1 MVIQPIFEAVTHIDG
16 GRQLDYPTLGTK
28 DLGQKGLSAE
38 NVRGNARA
46 KAVRASHE
54 FWSTGDV
61 ALLEQAFAEIFAEHA
76 VRPLC
81 ETATTGL
88 GPSRRLEASEKSSK

>member
-1 MVIQPIFEAVTHIDG
+1 MEG
-16 GRQLDYPTLGTK
+16 GMLDYPTLRIK

-38 NVRGNARA
+38 NVRGNAIA

-61 ALLEQAFAEIFAEHA
+61 ALLEQAFAEIFAV

-88 GPSRRLEASEKSSK
+88 GPSRRLEASEKGSK